1 MIWTQAGVRNKTQML
16 TVPWWTSASS
26 SAKLI
31 GSFMCIVCYRC
42 RDYFPLRAPSIANCD
57 FLLIA
62 VAEEFCFATGLYV
75 PERREVNVIDV
86 VTRSGG
92 CQHVQKGMFVG
103 LFLQRISEKICWLE
117 KGMQGHS
124 DQIKCADADVMGGRM
139 AWEVNA
145 FWCAGGDTGAW
156 ERGNV
161 QEEQQW
167 KKVIQDRKLR
177 FFPKPRKRITIIITC
192 SNSELFCWNLGVSV
206 DFMSQRKKQKRLVIC
221 LHQFCGSVTW
231 S

>member
-1 MIWTQAGVRNKTQML
+1 MDLSLFFSQVNRLFYVHRLLQMQGL
-16 TVPWWTSASS
+16 FSPKSS
-26 SAKLI
+26 FDCQLWL
-31 GSFMCIVCYRC
+31 F
-42 RDYFPLRAPSIANCD
+42 ANCCSRRI
-57 FLLIA
+57 L
-62 VAEEFCFATGLYV
+62 FCYWFIYV